1 VVLVAAS
8 AGGCVAMEQSF
19 LSPCDAR
26 RKPDKARIFALYYR
40 CKTRQFN
47 PMTGGL
53 SVYAR

>member
-1 VVLVAAS
+1 
-8 AGGCVAMEQSF
+8 MEQSF

-26 RKPDKARIFALYYR
+26 RKPDKARIFALYYI